1 MEQLYRP
8 DWPSGTLAQLSAD
21 KGTSRRLTA
30 SQNTKTFARVGL
42 KGENLTSFRRTR
54 TFAAL
59 AFDLCYPRERTK
71 REIKVKTR
79 SIVFGMALVAEEKS
93 QMIAKYRI
101 HKSDSGSPEV
111 QVALLTQRI
120 LQLTEHFKAHKQDHH
135 SRRGLLTMVKRRRK
149 LIQYL
154 KDRNPQRYQTLIQS
168 LGIRH

>member
-1 MEQLYRP
+1 M
-8 DWPSGTLAQLSAD
+8 
-21 KGTSRRLTA
+21 
-30 SQNTKTFARVGL
+30 
-42 KGENLTSFRRTR
+42 
-54 TFAAL
+54 AL
-59 AFDLCYPRERTK
+59 A
-71 REIKVKTR
+71 
-79 SIVFGMALVAEEKS
+79 AEQKS

-120 LQLTEHFKAHKQDHH
+120 QQLTEHFKAHKQDHH

-154 KDRNPQRYQTLIQS
+154 KDRNPQRYQALIQS